1 MVGVLGTPGSVQGL
15 LWGVWGSSFA
25 IFCIW
30 ITIQVTK
37 GTMGILI
44 THYPKG
50 IMRVRVWCSPGVIP
64 GVTEVRNRDSVAMI
78 LKKSNVTGLALE
90 GVMGAFEGFHLYRIE
105 PICNHQIALYL
116 LPGEGLPL
124 LEERCNVFA
133 GLAGN

>member
-1 MVGVLGTPGSVQGL
+1 MYRDYNGESGGFHS
-15 LWGVWGSSFA
+15 GSSGYGL
-25 IFCIW
+25 
-30 ITIQVTK
+30 QVTK
-37 GTMGILI
+37 GTIGILI
-44 THYPKG
+44 RQFLKG
-50 IMRVRVWCSPGVIP
+50 IRRVRVWCSTGVKP
-64 GVTEVRNRDSVAMI
+64 GVTEVPNRDSVAMI
-78 LKKSNVTGLALE
+78 LKKSHVTGLALQ